1 MVPYTKN
8 VRILLKKVYFRCTKL
23 EMPIF
28 CDTLYIELECLS
40 ALLVG
45 KIKYMVCKDL
55 YAPCA
60 WEIYYIW
67 LNEWGMIYHDDMNLV
82 ISWRNRNVVTIQT
95 CLDLVHKK
103 WPIGFYTYGS
113 FIIYSWMD
121 WNAPRESV
129 QGHPIVD

>member
-1 MVPYTKN
+1 MVPYIIN
-8 VRILLKKVYFRCTKL
+8 VRIFLKKVYFRCTKL
-23 EMPIF
+23 EMPFF

-45 KIKYMVCKDL
+45 KIKCMICKDL
-55 YAPCA
+55 YVPCA

-95 CLDLVHKK
+95 CLYSMHKK

-113 FIIYSWMD
+113 FIYLFARWT
-121 WNAPRESV
+121 ETL
-129 QGHPIVD
+129 QGKACKDI